1 MHSYG
6 FYESFQPNFNYRATF
21 FLSPQFYLQTV
32 LLHLA
37 NKSESKGR
45 LVEECPV
52 ALLCGEWVYGNRVR
66 QQGVDTNAY
75 RLQLQLSLQW
85 YAKIW

>member
-1 MHSYG
+1 MLLGSYRTLPCIHI
-6 FYESFQPNFNYRATF
+6 YIYTIY
-21 FLSPQFYLQTV
+21 FLRPQFYLQTV

-37 NKSESKGR
+37 YMSESKGR

-66 QQGVDTNAY
+66 QQGVDTY
-75 RLQLQLSLQW
+75 RLMLTD
-85 YAKIW
+85 YNYN